1 MKTAILLLLS
11 LFIGPNLQ
19 AQEKQKDTL
28 FFNYNNKYIRTL
40 VEMPNEFYIKDGS
53 GASYGNFFFKEVK
66 VLNNLKPKKN
76 LCLKKFIRSSK
87 YYDKNKEPQLDDY
100 KLAFFLNN
108 YIIFLTKRNKSE
120 YIQVVA
126 AVGIE

>member
-66 VLNNLKPKKN
+66 VLNNLKPKKTYVLKN
-76 LCLKKFIRSSK
+76 LYDPLNTMIKIRNHS
-87 YYDKNKEPQLDDY
+87 
-100 KLAFFLNN
+100 
-108 YIIFLTKRNKSE
+108 
-120 YIQVVA
+120 
-126 AVGIE
+126 